1 MVHNM
6 LVAVTWFGGFLSG
19 VLWTSSL
26 EREED
31 KRARLY
37 GQLMA
42 LCYLLCAL
50 GIILVPSS

>member
-1 MVHNM
+1 MVHDM

-31 KRARLY
+31 KKARLY

-50 GIILVPSS
+50 GIFLVPSS